1 MSISSVCL
9 TEMVSQYRR
18 TKGIDPDELR
28 ISDVQPK
35 GHHTAVKVY
44 IPKDQQEEPVQG
56 DDDVKIYRIKR

>member
-1 MSISSVCL
+1 M
-9 TEMVSQYRR
+9 YR
-18 TKGIDPDELR
+18 THTNGELR

-44 IPKDQQEEPVQG
+44 VPKAQQEEPVQG